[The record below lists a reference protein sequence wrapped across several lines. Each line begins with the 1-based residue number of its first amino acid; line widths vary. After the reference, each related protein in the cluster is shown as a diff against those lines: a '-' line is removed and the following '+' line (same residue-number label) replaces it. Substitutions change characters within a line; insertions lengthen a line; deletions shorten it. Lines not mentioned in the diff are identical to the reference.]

1 MSITLDGT
9 NGITAS
15 NPATVK
21 ANAFLDAAGGNTATV
36 NGTLIPASGVTLVS
50 TAATQTLTNKSI
62 ASSQLTGALPAIDGS
77 ALTGIVTGGMT
88 LLGTLTTTSGSTVTL
103 SGLTLTSYK
112 SLQFVINGVSG
123 TFGGANYI
131 RLNGINVAQ
140 VYITAATDIVSGIGT
155 IDLTTGAFAAA
166 YGRFYASAWQDGVAS
181 GGASGLTTASTSI
194 TFTISAGTFD
204 AGSIVIYG
212 VK

>member
-1 MSITLDGT
+1 MSKIALTPNASGT
-9 NGITAS
+9 
-15 NPATVK
+15 
-21 ANAFLDAAGGNTATV
+21 
-36 NGTLIPASGVTLVS
+36 GTLTVAAPNTNTDRTLTLPDVTTTLVG
-50 TAATQTLTNKSI
+50 TDATQTLTNKSI
-62 ASSQLTGALPAIDGS
+62 AASQLTGALPAIDGS

-112 SLQFVINGVSG
+112 QLSLIFNRVSG
-123 TFGGANYI
+123 TDINPEI
-131 RLNGINVAQ
+131 RLNGIMIAQ
-140 VYITAATDIVSGIGT
+140 PRADATFVVLGSGIV
-155 IDLTTGAFAAA
+155 DFNTGLF
-166 YGRFYASAWQDGVAS
+166 VAS
-181 GGASGLTTASTSI
+181 TVVYNASSVLQGYTQTLAGASGLTTASTSI

>member
-1 MSITLDGT
+1 MPLTLDGT
-9 NGITAS
+9 NGITQSTSFKS
-15 NPATVK
+15 NTY
-21 ANAFLDAAGGNTATV
+21 LDAAGGNTATI
-36 NGTLIPASGVTLVS
+36 NGKLPIAIGDVPA
-50 TAATQTLTNKSI
+50 A
-62 ASSQLTGALPAIDGS
+62 
-77 ALTGIVTGGMT
+77 GGMT
-88 LLGTLTTTSGSTVTL
+88 LLGTLTTTSGTSVTL

-123 TFGGANYI
+123 TFGGANSI